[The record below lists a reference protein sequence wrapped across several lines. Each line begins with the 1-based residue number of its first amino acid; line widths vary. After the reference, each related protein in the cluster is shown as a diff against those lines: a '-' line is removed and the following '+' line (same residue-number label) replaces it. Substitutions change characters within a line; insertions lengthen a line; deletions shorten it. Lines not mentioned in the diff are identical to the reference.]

1 MGLDSYSCTSWVKP
15 PSQAPCII
23 YFQESMRKSAVEVR
37 DAFKV
42 AQVVPDSQVIFID
55 PKNLNAD
62 QKETLALSGIDIA
75 VVLGKQ

>member
-1 MGLDSYSCTSWVKP
+1 
-15 PSQAPCII
+15 
-23 YFQESMRKSAVEVR
+23 MRKSAVEVR